1 MNYLEEFRSRIKENN
16 IWDLMQLWEE
26 YCCCD
31 VIDSE
36 ELKQILASIQR
47 SPLER
52 EFGQYIETA
61 LPLWSQ
67 IKEKQDNN
75 EAEIANLIFDIQS
88 TNSDAFG
95 SLAIKILSERY
106 GQESD
111 FESNLGIVNLKP
123 IKDFRG
129 ALRNFELLRHLRKG
143 NFVYHKAGWG
153 VGEILDT
160 SSVCEQASIEFE
172 NVSGVKHVTF
182 GNAFRTLIPISKNH
196 FLARRFGDSDAF
208 ENEAKANP
216 VEVIYLL
223 LNDLGS
229 KTALGIKDELC
240 ELIIPQSSWS
250 SWWQNARNKL
260 KRDERI
266 EFPSNS
272 NGHFKIREQTKS
284 REELLW
290 EKLDESDAVGVISA
304 IYSFSRDFPDK
315 ANQTQVK
322 GELISRLEKIS
333 DDLSPST
340 RFELMILLCDLK
352 GSTCQ
357 DEIKKFVLETEDI
370 LSFFSKM
377 SITSFRKRFL
387 VAIADHHKD
396 WPKIFSEL
404 FLKFPSNSHR
414 EFLLKQLTSSG
425 NVSAAIE
432 CVHSMTSDPQKFP
445 EALVWFF
452 QKAVSEPISF
462 LDKGKLCN
470 LLEAILVLLHQ
481 IENISTHREITRKI
495 HSVLTNNR
503 YMTIR
508 KVIDQTSIDFMKEF
522 LLLVSKCHTF
532 SSHDLHIIQ
541 SLAEV
546 VHPEMKE
553 FKKLSQSSPIQEDT
567 IWTTEAGMELV
578 RKKINKLYSEI
589 LKSANEIEDA
599 RALGDLREN
608 SEFKFALERR
618 GQLQS
623 ELRFLLD
630 QVKRAKIIAPDRIS
644 KEIVQIGCEVHL
656 TPSSDGSDPIS
667 YSVLGPWD
675 ADADKCIISHQSK
688 IAQKLLGKRIGES
701 VELNGHHFTLKY
713 ICVAKALT

>member
-1 MNYLEEFRSRIKENN
+1 
-16 IWDLMQLWEE
+16 MQLWEE

-31 VIDSE
+31 VIDSD
-36 ELKQILASIQR
+36 ELKKILSLIQR
-47 SPLER
+47 SSIDK
-52 EFGQYIETA
+52 EFGQYVETA
-61 LPLWSQ
+61 LPLWEQ
-67 IKEKQDNN
+67 VKNNQDKN
-75 EAEIANLIFDIQS
+75 EAEIVNLIFDIQS
-88 TNSDAFG
+88 TNSEVFG
-95 SLAIKILSERY
+95 NLAVKILFERY
-106 GQESD
+106 GEEID
-111 FESNLGIVNLKP
+111 FESNLGIVQLKP
-123 IKDFRG
+123 MKDFRG
-129 ALRNFELLRHLRKG
+129 ALRNFELLRHLKKG
-143 NFVYHKAGWG
+143 HFVYHKAGWG

-172 NVSGVKHVTF
+172 NVSGVKQVTF
-182 GNAFRTLIPISKNH
+182 GNAFRTLLPISKTH
-196 FLARRFGDSDAF
+196 FLARRFGDADAF
-208 ENEAKANP
+208 EKEAKENP

-223 LNDLGS
+223 LNDLGD

-240 ELIIPQSSWS
+240 ELIIPQSGWS
-250 SWWQNARNKL
+250 SWWQTARSKL

-266 EFPSNS
+266 EFPANS
-272 NGHFKIREQTKS
+272 HGHFKIRKQNKS

-290 EKLDESDAVGVISA
+290 EDLEGASVVNVLSG
-304 IYSFSRDFPDK
+304 IYSFVRDFPDR
-315 ANQTQVK
+315 ANQANVK
-322 GELISRLEKIS
+322 DSLIKKLEKVLEENN
-333 DDLSPST
+333 LSSSL
-340 RFELMILLCDLK
+340 RFELMILICDLK
-352 GSTCQ
+352 NSLC
-357 DEIKKFVLETEDI
+357 EEEMKKVVLETEDI

-387 VAIADHHKD
+387 LAIVEHHQS

-404 FLKFPSNSHR
+404 FLKFSPNSHR
-414 EFLLKQLTSSG
+414 EFLLKQLILSG
-425 NVSAAIE
+425 NVSSALD
-432 CVHSMTSDPQKFP
+432 CVNSMTSKPQEFP

-452 QKAVSEPISF
+452 QKAVNEPLSF

-481 IENISTHREITRKI
+481 IENLSTHRELTRKI
-495 HSVLTNNR
+495 HSVLTSNR

-508 KVIDQTSIDFMKEF
+508 KVIDQTSIEFMKEF
-522 LLLVSKCHTF
+522 LLLVSKCNTF

-553 FKKLSQSSPIQEDT
+553 FKKLNQNFTVQEDT
-567 IWTTEAGMELV
+567 IWTTDVGMDFV
-578 RKKINKLYSEI
+578 KQKINKLYSEI

-630 QVKRAKIIAPDRIS
+630 QVKRAKIISPDNVS
-644 KEIVQIGCEVHL
+644 KDSVQIGCEVRL
-656 TPSSDGSDPIS
+656 APDDIQDENIS
-667 YSVLGPWD
+667 YSILGPWD
-675 ADADKCIISHQSK
+675 ADAGQCIISHQSK

-701 VELNGHHFTLKY
+701 VELNGRHFTLKS
-713 ICVAKALT
+713 ICIAKALA